1 MAAFRLLPL
10 ASGWTRRSDS
20 KGRRGTRSAF
30 VRGRRLPRERLLSAI
45 GDPLHRAAEH
55 LGRLLRTLFL
65 CDYLAI
71 DDFRRE
77 IHTLL
82 NRGES
87 VHQLQRA
94 IYTGKVA
101 PERGRRR
108 DEMSRSPALMRCS
121 RTSCWP
127 GTRAA

>member
-1 MAAFRLLPL
+1 LQ
-10 ASGWTRRSDS
+10 
-20 KGRRGTRSAF
+20 
-30 VRGRRLPRERLLSAI
+30 
-45 GDPLHRAAEH
+45 RAAEH
-55 LGRLLRTLFL
+55 LGRPLRTLFL

-77 IHTLL
+77 IRTLL

-101 PERGRRR
+101 PERARR
-108 DEMSRSPALMRCS
+108 DGGDLRLPCAVACHRARRLGEFSLARH
-121 RTSCWP
+121 TSC
-127 GTRAA
+127 